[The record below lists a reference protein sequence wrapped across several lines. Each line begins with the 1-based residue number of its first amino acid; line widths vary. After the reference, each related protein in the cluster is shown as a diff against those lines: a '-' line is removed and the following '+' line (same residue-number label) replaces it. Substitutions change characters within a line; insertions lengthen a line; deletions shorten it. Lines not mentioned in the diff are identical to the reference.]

1 MVPENGE
8 SRMKKYEYDAVLQE
22 TPDNGGAYVVF
33 PWDIR
38 REFGK
43 GRVKVHAVFDGIPYE
58 GSVVNMG
65 LKNPD
70 GSVCYIIG
78 VLKAIRNRLNKHGG
92 DTVHVVIE
100 PAAEPESR
108 APKPDPDILLFLDGH
123 PKAIAL
129 YLAFE
134 KLFCLSFPAVN
145 RRIRKTQVSFSNRYV
160 FACLSF
166 AKVKPAAMLPEG
178 YIVLTLGLPEP
189 LDSDRVAVRTEPRP
203 GRWTHHIVVSRPDEL
218 DEELLSWITAAYDFA
233 AAKR

>member
-1 MVPENGE
+1 
-8 SRMKKYEYDAVLQE
+8 MKKYEYDAVLQE

-123 PKAIAL
+123 PKAI
-129 YLAFE
+129 
-134 KLFCLSFPAVN
+134 
-145 RRIRKTQVSFSNRYV
+145 SFSNRYV

-189 LDSDRVAVRTEPRP
+189 LDSDRVAVLTEPRP